1 MKIAV
6 DYIPTV
12 EFIGLLDYTEDG
24 LIDFIND
31 NIGCSCFRTN
41 LNDTLLKLNYR
52 QLRFLAKQ
60 LDDDRDY
67 LHDLFDDIE
76 DCPEHQMMLAE
87 CYADAQREDGIR
99 C

>member
-1 MKIAV
+1 MKITI

-12 EFIGLLDYTEDG
+12 EFITVWDYSEDS

-67 LHDLFDDIE
+67 LHDLLDDIE
-76 DCPEHQMMLAE
+76 DCPEHQMMLVE
-87 CYADAQREDGIR
+87 CIADAQREDGIR
-99 C
+99 

>member
-1 MKIAV
+1 MKITI
-6 DYIPTV
+6 DHIPTV

-41 LNDTLLKLNYR
+41 LNDKLLKLNYK
-52 QLRFLAKQ
+52 QLRFLARAIDNDQ
-60 LDDDRDY
+60 DY

-76 DCPEHQMMLAE
+76 DCPEHQVMLAE
-87 CYADAQREDGIR
+87 CEYDSRREEGLA
-99 C
+99 

>member
-1 MKIAV
+1 MKITV

-31 NIGCSCFRTN
+31 NIGCSCFRIN
-41 LNDTLLKLNYR
+41 LNDTLLKLNYK
-52 QLRFLAKQ
+52 QLRFLARAIDNDQ
-60 LDDDRDY
+60 DY

-76 DCPEHQMMLAE
+76 DCPEHQVMLAE
-87 CYADAQREDGIR
+87 CEYDSRREEGLA
-99 C
+99 